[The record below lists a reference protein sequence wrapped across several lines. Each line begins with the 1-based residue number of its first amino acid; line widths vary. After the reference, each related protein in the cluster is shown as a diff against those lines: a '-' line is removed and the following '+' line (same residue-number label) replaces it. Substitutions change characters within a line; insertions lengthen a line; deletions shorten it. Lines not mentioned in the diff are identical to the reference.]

1 MPSPDGSHVR
11 KVRRDALVPYSAEQM
26 YALVEDV
33 VAYPT
38 FLPWCIGATLH
49 SKDAETI
56 EASLEMQ
63 RSGMKKTFRTRNTL
77 SPGTAMGIAL
87 IGGTFRHLVGD
98 WRFEQLGEDGSKVS
112 LYIEFEFENRVTDAL
127 FGRYFEDTCNS
138 LIDSFTQRAH
148 KMYG

>member
-1 MPSPDGSHVR
+1 VR
-11 KVRRDALVPYSAEQM
+11 KVSRSALVPYSANQM

-33 VAYPT
+33 VAYPD

-49 SKDAETI
+49 SRNTEII

-63 RSGMKKTFRTRNTL
+63 RSGIKKSFRTRNTL
-77 SPGTAMGIAL
+77 QPGIAMGIAL
-87 IGGTFRHLVGD
+87 VGGPFRHLVGD
-98 WRFEQLGEDGSKVS
+98 WHFEQLGEDGSKVS
-112 LYIEFEFENRVTDAL
+112 LHMEFEFENRMTDTL

-138 LIDSFTQRAH
+138 LIDSFTKRAH